1 MSLRT
6 PPILLA
12 DRIGIF
18 IFSPALPRRAFLFIE
33 KGKQRY
39 NQATKG
45 HQQC

>member
-1 MSLRT
+1 MKIVNVKEAK
-6 PPILLA
+6 ILS
-12 DRIGIF
+12 GE
-18 IFSPALPRRAFLFIE
+18 AFLFSLVSLIE